1 MKQLVENFKKLYP
14 PYVSEV
20 TSMCIEEK
28 ENQSKAHVT
37 FDRLNIQGVDGF
49 EISNQII
56 KAANSLYG
64 KVTQEKLL
72 KKDCD
77 GIFLTEKDGKTYLF
91 LCELKSKFTVSEI
104 ASAKDQIIGSYLKLH
119 ALLSL
124 LQVYKQGEFE
134 IRGII
139 ASFSPTD
146 EMLSFLSKEMEND
159 QGAIRFCYQLNRDAF
174 YQMPKEKCLGYYEPL
189 CMKGITIHYI
199 PIQNKSSEFTVQLV
213 DLFEKERH

>member
-1 MKQLVENFKKLYP
+1 MKQLIGDFKSLYP
-14 PYVSEV
+14 SYVSEV
-20 TSMCIEEK
+20 TSICIEEK

-72 KKDCD
+72 RRDCD
-77 GIFLTEKDGKTYLF
+77 GIFLTEKEGKTYLF

-104 ASAKDQIIGSYLKLH
+104 AS
-119 ALLSL
+119 
-124 LQVYKQGEFE
+124 V
-134 IRGII
+134 
-139 ASFSPTD
+139 SPTD
-146 EMLSFLSKEMEND
+146 EMLSFMSKEMEND

-174 YQMPKEKCLGYYEPL
+174 YQMPKEKCLGYYDPL
-189 CMKGITIHYI
+189 CMRGIDIHYI
-199 PIQNKSSEFTVQLV
+199 PVQNQTSEYTVQLA
-213 DLFEKERH
+213 DLFAKE

>member
-1 MKQLVENFKKLYP
+1 MKQLIENFKKLYP

-20 TSMCIEEK
+20 TSICIEEK

-56 KAANSLYG
+56 KAANSLYE
-64 KVTQEKLL
+64 KVTQKKLL
-72 KKDCD
+72 RRDCD
-77 GIFLTEKDGKTYLF
+77 GIFLTEKGGKTYLF

-124 LQVYKQGEFE
+124 LQVYKQEE
-134 IRGII
+134 LVIRGII

-146 EMLSFLSKEMEND
+146 EMLSFMSKEMEND

-174 YQMPKEKCLGYYEPL
+174 YQMPKEKCLGYYDPL
-189 CMKGITIHYI
+189 CMREIDIHYI
-199 PIQNKSSEFTVQLV
+199 PVQNQTSEYTVQLA
-213 DLFEKERH
+213 DLFAKE